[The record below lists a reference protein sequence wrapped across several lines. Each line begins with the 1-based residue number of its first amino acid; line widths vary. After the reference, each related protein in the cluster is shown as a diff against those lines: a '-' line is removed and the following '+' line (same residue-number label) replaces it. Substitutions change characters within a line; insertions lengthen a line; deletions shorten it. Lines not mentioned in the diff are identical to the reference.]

1 MLSAEESRAAESLL
15 AGVYGARV
23 HVVSAE
29 KIWDRNHILRLT
41 LADDRTAVLKRRR
54 TENFDRRRRGFDAEL
69 TPWSS

>member
-1 MLSAEESRAAESLL
+1 
-15 AGVYGARV
+15 
-23 HVVSAE
+23 VVSAE